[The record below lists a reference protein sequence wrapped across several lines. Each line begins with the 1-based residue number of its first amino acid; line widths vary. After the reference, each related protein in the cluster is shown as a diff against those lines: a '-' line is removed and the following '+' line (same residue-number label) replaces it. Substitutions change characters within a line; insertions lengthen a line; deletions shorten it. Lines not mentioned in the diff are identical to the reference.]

1 MNEQLQSAVTK
12 ILERAI
18 SGIDSSVEFMQAEL
32 PDVIEQLLVWYA
44 VKGALLSLIGFILI
58 TLSLVIVVKS
68 FKSKPEMTDNFKP
81 SILWVRGSYSWN
93 RNEVVARG
101 EACFLIGLCSLVMF
115 IIGILMFC
123 TNLMEPIQILV
134 APKIWL
140 MEYAANMVK

>member
-32 PDVIEQLLVWYA
+32 PDVIEQLLMWYA

-68 FKSKPEMTDNFKP
+68 FKSKPEMTDNFK
-81 SILWVRGSYSWN
+81 SSVLWVRGSYTWN
-93 RNEVVARG
+93 RDEVVARD
-101 EACFLIGLCSLVMF
+101 EACFLIGLCSLAMF
-115 IIGILMFC
+115 IIGILMFS